1 MLMFFDL
8 HAKVCDCG
16 FFYQLVVIN
25 SWSHYDTTR
34 VTWAS
39 PGATGDINTCLPILG
54 NCYHQI
60 FIGIGQF

>member
-1 MLMFFDL
+1 MLQKHCNSGASCGKLPQLSEFFDL

-34 VTWAS
+34 VT
-39 PGATGDINTCLPILG
+39 
-54 NCYHQI
+54 
-60 FIGIGQF
+60 